1 MFKKVKADYTW
12 EDVGN
17 DANGKVYS
25 QSEKEAIANEWNV
38 NAKALND
45 NIPNEKL
52 KEIKEIRLEKLKE
65 TDFYA
70 LSDVTLSTEMTTYRQ
85 ALRDIPQDYTT
96 EDEYDLLLARDE
108 QGNLTHSVWSKP

>member
-1 MFKKVKADYTW
+1 MPSYKKQIDDVVLDCTPEENAEIDERRAKIKDNKLAD
-12 EDVGN
+12 
-17 DANGKVYS
+17 
-25 QSEKEAIANEWNV
+25 
-38 NAKALND
+38 
-45 NIPNEKL
+45 
-52 KEIKEIRLEKLKE
+52 IKELRLQKLQE

-70 LSDVTLSTEMTTYRQ
+70 LSDVTMSSEMSTYRQ